1 MKSPLGS
8 RRLSLIAAV
17 ATSSRT
23 SVIFPSLRVGS
34 GGRRLGRRFGGIE
47 NRLESAPEHPL
58 AVERH
63 LALWPQALVGHDAL
77 PGFVAARLVGPLD
90 KREDDTF
97 AVLGLHRS
105 VEIG

>member
-1 MKSPLGS
+1 MKSPFGS
-8 RRLSLIAAV
+8 RRLSLVAAV

-23 SVIFPSLRVGS
+23 SVIFASLRVGL
-34 GGRRLGRRFGGIE
+34 GGRGLGRRFGGIE

-63 LALWPQALVGHDAL
+63 LALRAEALVGHDAL
-77 PGFVAARLVGPLD
+77 PGFVAGRLVGPLD
-90 KREDDTF
+90 KGEDDPF

-105 VEIG
+105 V